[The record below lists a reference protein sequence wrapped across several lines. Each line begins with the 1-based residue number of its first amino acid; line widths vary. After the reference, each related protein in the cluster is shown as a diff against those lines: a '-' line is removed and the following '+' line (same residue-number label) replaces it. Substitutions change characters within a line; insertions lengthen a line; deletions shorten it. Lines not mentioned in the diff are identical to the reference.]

1 MESYIFVNRFLR
13 FSIFLCHYFTW
24 LFSSSLPLFCH
35 QYHHH
40 CNRSHCCRWMLWFSC
55 VWYNGAV
62 WKNDSPYYIASLEK
76 CKHEKTGGERWRDR
90 ESQKRRS
97 ETENYRYRRH
107 IELTANFNYRKSTNT
122 AIQDCNYILKSS
134 VCGSHVWILRLINK
148 ISLLRSRSLSLSLC
162 SIQLYHSHAIHA
174 YRFVYCNC
182 TITNTMDIGYTYVC
196 WHATNAKCVYPH
208 HTHRQIDREI

>member
-148 ISLLRSRSLSLSLC
+148 ISLLRSRSLSLSAQFSFTIPMQYMRTVLC
-162 SIQLYHSHAIHA
+162 TVIVQLQIQWILDILMCVDMLRTLNVCIH
-174 YRFVYCNC
+174 
-182 TITNTMDIGYTYVC
+182 IT
-196 WHATNAKCVYPH
+196 
-208 HTHRQIDREI
+208 RIDR